1 MKMKIKAL
9 RIVYSLFVVVI
20 TTVLLLPSVGHSF
33 WYNEIEKITEFLDDP
48 TKDALHQNLIE
59 FVVPELDRNLALPDN
74 RGSDRGVTIHKKGAM
89 KGYTLLSSIGGHLC
103 GKNPPPPNL
112 PTNTCGAILIDM
124 EGNIVNEWPLIAV
137 PAKMLPGGH
146 VLGMTLKPFLFP
158 PKNGM
163 TTLMQM
169 DWDGNEVWS
178 WSGPPPYN
186 IPGLGGGGAR
196 VHHDFQREGNPV
208 GYYAPGQKPLLN
220 SGKTLVLSVSDDIE
234 LPNGIS
240 SFPLQEDAI
249 YEVNWDGTVAWG
261 PWLPYE
267 HFDDMGFDAAAIDAI
282 LNVRVGGIGGPP
294 SGEFG
299 PTDWQHLN
307 AVSYVGPNQWY
318 NKGDLRFHPDNI
330 IFDSRTAN
338 YIGIIARH
346 DNPGE
351 WEEGDIIWRVGPH
364 FTAGYEEHELG
375 QIIGPHK
382 AHMIPKGLPGLGN
395 ILVFDNGGLAGYGAL
410 LPGMPGT
417 YPATIRDYSRV
428 IEFNPITL
436 EKVWEYKNTEDRIG
450 KNGALERKFYSRL
463 ISSAQRLPNGNTL
476 ITEGALGR
484 VFEVT
489 EKGEIV
495 WEYIHKDEYGD
506 GQFGILGFLPPTAIY
521 RAYRVP
527 AKWVEPYLDGP

>member
-1 MKMKIKAL
+1 MKRKAL
-9 RIVYSLFVVVI
+9 RIVSVLFLVAV
-20 TTVLLLPSVGHSF
+20 TTVLLSPSVGHSF
-33 WYNEIEKITEFLDDP
+33 WYNEIEKITEFLDDD
-48 TKDALHQNLIE
+48 TKWLLHEHLINV
-59 FVVPELDRNLALPDN
+59 VVPELDENLELPDN
-74 RGSDRGVTIHKKGAM
+74 RGGDSGVTIHKNGKAWD
-89 KGYTLLSSIGGHLC
+89 GYTLLSSIGGHLC
-103 GKNPPPPNL
+103 GKNPLPPNL
-112 PTNTCGAILIDM
+112 QTNTCGALLIDM
-124 EGNIVNEWPLIAV
+124 EGNIVHEWPLIAV

-146 VLGMTLKPFLFP
+146 VLGMTLNFSVGP

-163 TTLMQM
+163 QTLMQM

-178 WSGPPPYN
+178 WSGPP
-186 IPGLGGGGAR
+186 GVLGGAR

-208 GYYAPGQKPLLN
+208 GYYAPGQIPLLD
-220 SGKTLVLSVSDDIE
+220 SGKTLVLSVSDDIDY
-234 LPNGIS
+234 PNGIS

-249 YEVNWDGTVAWG
+249 YEVNWDGSISWG

-267 HFDDMGFDAAAIDAI
+267 HVDDMGFDAAAIDAI
-282 LNVRVGGIGGPP
+282 FYVRVAGIGGPP
-294 SGEFG
+294 PGESG

-307 AVSYVGPNQWY
+307 AASYVGPNKWY
-318 NKGDLRFHPDNI
+318 NRGDLRFHPDNI

-351 WEEGDIIWRVGPH
+351 WDEGDIIWRVGPH
-364 FTAGYEEHELG
+364 FTAGYEEKKLG

-382 AHMIPKGLPGLGN
+382 AHMIPKDLPGWGN
-395 ILVFDNGGLAGYGAL
+395 ILVFDNGGLAGYGSL

-450 KNGALERKFYSRL
+450 NNGELERKFYSRL
-463 ISSAQRLPNGNTL
+463 ISSAQRLPGGNTL

-489 EKGEIV
+489 KQGEIV
-495 WEYIHKDEYGD
+495 WEYIHKDEYGT
-506 GQFGILGFLPPTAIY
+506 GQFPILGFLPPTAVY

-527 AKWVEPYLDGP
+527 AQWVEPYLDGP